1 MNIQERRSKDGK
13 TTSYRIR
20 VFDHRDTDTGKQV
33 FKNLSVK
40 YDNSKSESWN
50 RKNAEKQAV
59 IFGKSVEEQTACDSR
74 ITFSEYAEYAI
85 TVKEQTTIASSS
97 ALNYRIYLNKLKPII
112 GHISLKELTT
122 KAINNAYSELLK
134 GGASKNY
141 VYELHLFV
149 HLILEAALKEGVV
162 PKNAADASTPPKRN
176 RNTVTALNENE
187 LDKFFKAL
195 LADSKNYVYQVL
207 FSLLLATGCRIG
219 ELCALNWE
227 DIEFEEKRVHIHRH
241 FVTDKDG
248 TRVVEG
254 CKTSA
259 GDRWLY
265 MDDGIMDMLADYRQK
280 YLSGAIR
287 HKQWNIDEWAVF
299 SSTRNVGEPL
309 PPGTVRAWLK
319 KFLKDNE
326 LPQFHPHQFRHTSIS
341 IQLEAGTS
349 VPEVS
354 KRAGHSRC
362 DVTLGIY
369 AHMLRNNDRRCCEAV
384 TKVIPQLPKAENE

>member
-1 MNIQERRSKDGK
+1 MNIQERRNKDGK
-13 TTSYRIR
+13 ITSYRIR

-40 YDNSKSESWN
+40 YDSTKSESWN
-50 RKNAEKQAV
+50 RKNAEKQAA
-59 IFGKSVEEQTACDSR
+59 IFEKSVEEQTACDSR
-74 ITFSEYAEYAI
+74 ITFGEYAEYAI

-97 ALNYRIYLNKLKPII
+97 ALNYRIYLNKLKPVI

-122 KAINNAYSELLK
+122 KAINNAYAELLK
-134 GGASKNY
+134 CGASKSY

-162 PKNAADASTPPKRN
+162 PKNAADAATPPKRST
-176 RNTVTALNENE
+176 NTVTALNEDE
-187 LDKFFKAL
+187 LDKFFKVL

-227 DIEFEEKRVHIHRH
+227 DIDFDEKRVHIHRH
-241 FVTDKDG
+241 FVTDKEG

-265 MDDGIMDMLADYRQK
+265 MDDGIMTMLADYREK
-280 YLSGAIR
+280 YLHCAIKN
-287 HKQWNIDEWAVF
+287 KQWNIDEWAVF
-299 SSTRNVGEPL
+299 SSQKRPGEHL
-309 PPGTVRAWLK
+309 SPGTVRDWLK
-319 KFLKDNE
+319 YFLKKNG
-326 LPQFHPHQFRHTSIS
+326 LPHYHPHQFRHTAIS
-341 IQLEAGTS
+341 IQLQAGIS
-349 VPEVS
+349 LPEVS
-354 KRAGHSRC
+354 KRAGHARS
-362 DVTLGIY
+362 DVTLQVY
-369 AHMLRNNDRRCCEAV
+369 SHVLNNNDRHCCEVV
-384 TKVIPQLPKAENE
+384 TKMIPQLPKAENE